1 MALELGTFPVADV
14 VLAGETAYR
23 GRVLEINAEE
33 LRARLLPDP
42 HFLDVG
48 VDIVKP
54 GESARI
60 HNIIDVVEPRVRV
73 TAPGSDFPGILSPLT
88 PVGSG
93 RTHRLAGVAVCELSE
108 PVPGEPVYWRQALFD
123 ASGPGADHSPF
134 GDLFHVV
141 LTFTANP
148 EQFANRTESDVY
160 DVFSGTPEAVAYND
174 AVRRAG
180 LVAGVY
186 LAATVAG
193 LEPEDLRTYSTSV
206 VDRSADLPR
215 VLYYLQGG
223 PAVYGARVRPW
234 TGAERG
240 SLPNLIH
247 PNEVLDGA
255 VVNAWP
261 FAACFRDVTYLIQNH
276 PVIEELYL
284 EHRRAL
290 DFVGVVIYDGADD
303 AVGKDR
309 ITTWGARLATLVEA
323 DAAVLTYLGGGHLI
337 VDVMM
342 TLEKLERQGVKT
354 VLILPEMA
362 ADPKESG
369 FIDFV
374 PEAQAIVSTG
384 NYEAPIDLPAVSRVL
399 GGDALL
405 ETGADAAGPLHLTL
419 RSLLASTDPYGS
431 AAMRAIEW

>member
-1 MALELGTFPVADV
+1 MALELGTFPVTDV
-14 VLAGETAYR
+14 VLAETTAYR
-23 GRVLEINAEE
+23 DGVLTIDAAE
-33 LRARLLPDP
+33 LRARLLSDP
-42 HFLDVG
+42 HFLEVNVDV
-48 VDIVKP
+48 VKP
-54 GESARI
+54 GDSARV
-60 HNIIDVVEPRVRV
+60 HNIIDVVEPRIRV
-73 TAPGSDFPGILSPLT
+73 SEPGTDFPGLLAPQLT
-88 PVGSG
+88 VGAG
-93 RTHRLAGVAVCELSE
+93 RTHRLQGVAVCELSE
-108 PVPGEPVYWRQALFD
+108 SVPGEPVYWRQALFD
-123 ASGPGADHSPF
+123 AGGPGAAYSPF
-134 GDLFHVV
+134 GALINVV

-148 EQFANRTESDVY
+148 AQFTTRTDSDAY

-174 AVRRAG
+174 AVRKAG
-180 LVAGVY
+180 LSTAVY
-186 LAATVAG
+186 LAATVAAQ
-193 LEPEDLRTYSTSV
+193 EPRELTTLDTSV
-206 VDRSADLPR
+206 VDHRPDLPR
-215 VLYYLQGG
+215 VVYYYQGG
-223 PAVYGARVRPW
+223 PHVYGARVRSW
-234 TGAERG
+234 SGAQQG

-276 PVIEELYL
+276 PVIEELYAQ
-284 EHRRAL
+284 HGSSI
-290 DFVGVVIYDGADD
+290 DFIGVVIYDGADD
-303 AVGKDR
+303 TAGKER
-309 ITTWGARLATLVEA
+309 ITTWGAKMASLIQA

-362 ADPKESG
+362 ADPRESG

-399 GGDALL
+399 GGDSLL
-405 ETGADAAGPLHLTL
+405 ETGVDAAGPLTVTL

-431 AAMRAIEW
+431 AALRAVEW